1 MTAAFIVYPMDVVKT
16 FATVNNC
23 KSTSFFK
30 ITNKIINKNGIY
42 GLYKGLSVGLVGI
55 MPLVAIRM
63 AVSGPFMMLWWQKM
77 IRNRDRQS
85 YIPCQPEHLQ
95 VSQQQPSATQL
106 TFCGAWC
113 SSLVLQANIIIMEW
127 ANYANKYG
135 KKVDLLS
142 FIRDF
147 KLLRLNQYPWTP
159 SCLFLMNNLKKML
172 DVWFF
177 IHKKNI

>member
-63 AVSGPFMMLWWQKM
+63 AVY
-77 IRNRDRQS
+77 D
-85 YIPCQPEHLQ
+85 
-95 VSQQQPSATQL
+95 A
-106 TFCGAWC
+106 
-113 SSLVLQANIIIMEW
+113 
-127 ANYANKYG
+127 
-135 KKVDLLS
+135 
-142 FIRDF
+142 
-147 KLLRLNQYPWTP
+147 
-159 SCLFLMNNLKKML
+159 LMA
-172 DVWFF
+172 
-177 IHKKNI
+177 KND